1 MFRENLSL
9 GTVFYFLD
17 AFSYDKQYLRDY
29 LLSINFD
36 KKNGVGLPKEVVEK
50 TVEKYTALSEIF
62 GA

>member
-1 MFRENLSL
+1 
-9 GTVFYFLD
+9 
-17 AFSYDKQYLRDY
+17 LRDY